1 MKYLTIFIPMD
12 QISTI
17 QKTIF
22 NLIKEKLPPNISLVN
37 EIAEILELGHDSAY
51 RRIRGEKPLSFE
63 ELSKLKSHFH
73 FSIDAY
79 LGDQGNNVTFES
91 SLIEP
96 EKFEVSNWVDKI
108 FNDLVKINY
117 AKQKEIIYV
126 AKDPPLFHYFQLPE
140 IAAFKVFFW
149 EKTLFQF
156 PEYET
161 KTFNPDDIE
170 VDVYKKGHKALAMY
184 SKIPTVE
191 IWNENT
197 FRILLSQIEYYW
209 ISGFIIKKSHLKNL
223 LDKMEQWILHMKK
236 EAELGFKFL
245 FGHDPE
251 GIEDSYK
258 LYFNEVVYNDN
269 TILVKTDR
277 GYSAY
282 LTFNVLSLLNTT
294 NQKFCSDL
302 NTYFRGLMKKSTL
315 ISHTGEKERNR
326 YFNEQLNEINAFRKR
341 M

>member
-1 MKYLTIFIPMD
+1 MD
-12 QISTI
+12 QISTV
-17 QKTIF
+17 QKAIF

-37 EIAEILELGHDSAY
+37 EIAEILELGNDSAY
-51 RRIRGEKPLSFE
+51 RRIRGEKPLTIE
-63 ELSKLKSHFH
+63 ELFKLKIHFNL
-73 FSIDAY
+73 SIDAFC
-79 LGDQGNNVTFES
+79 GDVGNHVTFETS
-91 SLIEP
+91 VIEP
-96 EKFEVSNWVDKI
+96 DNFKVSNWVDKI
-108 FNDLVKINY
+108 FNDLIKIDA
-117 AKQKEIIYV
+117 AKQKEITYV

-156 PEYET
+156 PEYEA
-161 KTFNPDDIE
+161 KTFNPEDIE
-170 VDVYKKGHKALAMY
+170 IDVYKKGQKALALY

-209 ISGFIIKKSHLKNL
+209 ISGFIVKKSHLKNL
-223 LDKMEQWILHMKK
+223 LDKMEKWIQHMKK

-245 FGHDPE
+245 YGHEPV

-294 NQKFCSDL
+294 NQNFCKELDK
-302 NTYFRGLMKKSTL
+302 YFKGLVKKSTL

-326 YFNEQLNEINAFRKR
+326 FFNDQLHALDQFRQR
-341 M
+341 ID